1 MTKLQSRWQ
10 CIYKTLSTVLVIAML
25 MGCNKEEPDMGPA
38 TAQVSAYNH
47 TEDFIYQF
55 YIDGSGGASVRAYEG
70 GGGFVCCISYPREW
84 RPDLSVTVRWTT
96 SASKPKPYTGET
108 WHEKI
113 VPIDQYTAPGT
124 TLNIHFL
131 EQGNVRLIISNM
143 GSGNP
148 AYPGPQPPEKPA
160 DWPVT
165 IIKEDLK

>member
-55 YIDGSGGASVRAYEG
+55 YIDGSGGAGVRAYEG
-70 GGGFVCCISYPREW
+70 GGGFVCCIGYPREW

-165 IIKEDLK
+165 IFEGDLK